1 MEAQDM
7 KLIEKL
13 QSDFDKCA
21 AKEGW
26 TPQEICL
33 MKDLEKIMYYIEAR
47 EALKNGQ
54 QGGYNDEFASGAR
67 GRRSYDG
74 YSGRGNGSGMY
85 YDDGMSGR
93 RYYDDEKEHSVRR
106 LRNLMENETNHEVK
120 MAIQNVLRQ
129 LETR

>member
-1 MEAQDM
+1 MEVKDT

-13 QSDFDKCA
+13 QSDFDKYA
-21 AKEGW
+21 AKDGW
-26 TPQEICL
+26 TPQEVCL
-33 MKDLEKIMYYIEAR
+33 MKDLEKIMYYIEVRDAM
-47 EALKNGQ
+47 KQGQ
-54 QGGYNDEFASGAR
+54 NVGSNDYEFASGMR

-74 YSGRGNGSGMY
+74 YPNRGMY

-120 MAIQNVLRQ
+120 MAMQNVLHQ